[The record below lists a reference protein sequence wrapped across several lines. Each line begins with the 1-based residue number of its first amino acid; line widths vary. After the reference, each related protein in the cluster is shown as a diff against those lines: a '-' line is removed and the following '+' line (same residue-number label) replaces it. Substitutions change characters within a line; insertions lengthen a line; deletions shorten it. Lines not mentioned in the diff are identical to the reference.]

1 MAAQGVKLS
10 LIERPQMGRLEELF
24 ARAPSFMALLEG
36 PEHRFVLAN
45 PAYEALIGRKPQV
58 GRVLREVLPELAQQ
72 GFLELL
78 DHVWRTGEAFVG
90 RDIAV
95 ELQRRPG
102 EPPEE
107 RFLDFVFQPIRDEDG
122 GKVVAIFVEGADITG
137 RRRAEQQAHEVDIG
151 RQIAMQAADLGRWD
165 HRPMENKRFFD
176 ARARE
181 ILGFGLADPIDLIAS
196 LDVVHPDDRDRMA
209 RAASDAMDPER
220 AGPYVEEF
228 RLARPDP
235 GGDRWVSVNGRSYFE
250 NGQCVRFA
258 GVMADITERK
268 RGEAQ
273 LKATERLLRDLNAS
287 LAERVAERTRQRDRI
302 WALSQD
308 LLAEMGVDGSLHAV
322 NPAWTQLLGHSE
334 ATLIT
339 RQLADLLHAEDHGR
353 FTDML
358 ERLKTGSPTERF
370 EVRLR
375 NLEGG
380 YRWIAWTATA
390 EGDVFYAVGR
400 DITAEREAADALR
413 QTEEA
418 LRQSQKMEAVGQL
431 TGGIAH
437 DFNNL
442 LTGIMGSLDLMKRRI
457 ESGRVRELDRLMDA
471 ALASAQRAAA
481 LTHRLLAFARRQSL
495 DAAPVDPNGLIGSME
510 ELLHRTLGEQV
521 QLQIELAPDA
531 WQVLADANQLESAVL
546 NLSINARDAM
556 PDGGRL
562 TIATANAHF
571 DAVASRDQ
579 QGLKSGDYVQIRVSD
594 TGEGMSP
601 DVAAKAF
608 DPFFTTKPIGQGT
621 GLGLSMVYGFA
632 RQSGGHVSLESREG
646 EGATITLY
654 LPRAE
659 TAEAPAEPEPLLR
672 PARGEGETVLVVE
685 DDPAVRLLVLEVL
698 SELGYVGLEASDSQG
713 ALQILGGRERI
724 DLLISDVGLP
734 GGLNGR
740 QLAEIAREQRPELP
754 VLFVTGYA
762 ERAAE
767 RRGFLAPGMQMITKP
782 FDMEALAAKV
792 KEIIAG
798 VPA

>member
-1 MAAQGVKLS
+1 MAAQGVS
-10 LIERPQMGRLEELF
+10 STTAIDRSEIERLEQLF
-24 ARAPSFMALLEG
+24 AHAPSFVAVLEG
-36 PEHRFVLAN
+36 PEHRFALAN
-45 PAYEALIGRKPQV
+45 AAYERLVGRTGLIGKSV
-58 GRVLREVLPELAQQ
+58 AEALPEVFSQ
-72 GFLELL
+72 GFVQLL
-78 DHVWRTGEAFVG
+78 DRVYRSGEAFVG
-90 RDIAV
+90 EEIAI

-107 RFLDFVFQPIRDEDG
+107 RFVDFVYQPLRDEAG
-122 GKVVAIFVEGADITG
+122 QVVGMFVNGADITA
-137 RRRAEQQAHEVDIG
+137 RLRAEQQAHDIDVG
-151 RQIAMQAADLGRWD
+151 RQIAMQAAHLGRWD
-165 HRPMENKRFFD
+165 HRPQEHKRYFD

-181 ILGFGLADPIDLIAS
+181 ILGFGPADAIDLIAS
-196 LDVVHPDDRDRMA
+196 LEVIHPDDRQRMEHAA
-209 RAASDAMDPER
+209 RDALDPDR

-228 RLARPDP
+228 RLAKPDP
-235 GGDRWVSVNGRSYFE
+235 AGERWVSVNGRSYFV
-250 NGQCVRFA
+250 NGKCVRFS
-258 GVMADITERK
+258 GVMADISERK
-268 RGEAQ
+268 RAEAQ

-302 WALSQD
+302 WTLSQE

-322 NPAWTQLLGHSE
+322 NPAWTEVLGHAE
-334 ATLIT
+334 AGLLT
-339 RQLADLLHAEDHGR
+339 RPLSDLLHAEDHVA
-353 FTDML
+353 FAEIL
-358 ERLKTGSPTERF
+358 QRLKSGSPSERF
-370 EVRLR
+370 ELRLR
-375 NLEGG
+375 TIDGA
-380 YRWIAWTATA
+380 YRWVDWTANA
-390 EGDVFYAVGR
+390 EGEVFYAVGR
-400 DITAEREAADALR
+400 DVTAEREAADALR

-457 ESGRVRELDRLMDA
+457 EAGRVGDMDRLMDA
-471 ALASAQRAAA
+471 ALGSAQRAAA

-495 DAAPVDPNGLIGSME
+495 DAMPIDANSLIGSME

-521 QLQIELAPDA
+521 QLHIELDPRA

-556 PDGGRL
+556 PEGGRL
-562 TIATANAHF
+562 TISTANA
-571 DAVASRDQ
+571 VIEASSPEASA
-579 QGLKSGDYVQIRVSD
+579 LKPGDYVRITVSD

-632 RQSGGHVSLESREG
+632 RQSGGHVTLDSRPG
-646 EGATITLY
+646 DGSAIHLF

-659 TAEAPAEPEPLLR
+659 TAEAPAEPEPLLS

-698 SELGYVGLEASDSQG
+698 SELGYAGLEAVDSES
-713 ALQILGGRERI
+713 ALQILASRDRI

-734 GGLNGR
+734 NGLNGR
-740 QLAEIAREQRPELP
+740 QLAEVAREQRPNLP

-762 ERAAE
+762 ERATE
-767 RRGFLAPGMQMITKP
+767 RREFLGPGMQMITKP
-782 FDMEALAAKV
+782 FAMEALAAKV

>member
-1 MAAQGVKLS
+1 M
-10 LIERPQMGRLEELF
+10 IERPEIGRLESWF
-24 ARAPSFMALLEG
+24 ARSPGFMSVMEG
-36 PEHRFVLAN
+36 PDHRYVLAN
-45 PAYEALIGRKPQV
+45 PAYEELVGRKPQI
-58 GRVLREVLPELAQQ
+58 GAPLRDVLPELVQQ
-72 GFLELL
+72 GFMQLL
-78 DHVWRTGEAFVG
+78 DRVYQTGEPFVG
-90 RDIAV
+90 RDIAI
-95 ELQRRPG
+95 ELQRRAG
-102 EPPEE
+102 EPAEE
-107 RFLDFVFQPIRDEDG
+107 RFVDFVFQPIRDEDDRT
-122 GKVVAIFVEGADITG
+122 VVGIFIEGADITA

-165 HRPMENKRFFD
+165 HRAAEGKRYFD

-181 ILGFGLADPIDLIAS
+181 ILGLSVTDPIDQSAS
-196 LDVVHPDDRDRMA
+196 LEIVHPDDRDRMR
-209 RAASDAMDPER
+209 RAALDAMDPER

-228 RLARPDP
+228 RLAAADP
-235 GGDRWVSVNGRSYFE
+235 AGERWVSVNGRSYFE

-268 RGEAQ
+268 RAEAQ

-302 WALSQD
+302 WTLSQD

-322 NPAWTQLLGHSE
+322 NPAWIQLLGHSE
-334 ATLIT
+334 ESLLT
-339 RQLADLLHAEDHGR
+339 RQLADLLHAEDHIE
-353 FTDML
+353 FTEVL
-358 ERLKTGSPTERF
+358 QRLKAGSPSERF
-370 EVRLR
+370 ELRLR
-375 NLEGG
+375 TIDGG
-380 YRWIAWTATA
+380 HRWVSWTATA

-400 DITAEREAADALR
+400 DITAEKEAAEALR

-471 ALASAQRAAA
+471 ALASAQKAAA

-495 DAAPVDPNGLIGSME
+495 DAAPVDANSLIASME

-521 QLQIELAPDA
+521 ELQIQLSPDA
-531 WQVLADANQLESAVL
+531 WPVLADANQLESAVL

-556 PDGGRL
+556 PQAGML
-562 TIATANAHF
+562 TIATANVHV
-571 DAVASRDQ
+571 DPASVREQ
-579 QGLKSGDYVQIRVSD
+579 PGLKAGDYVQIRVSD

-632 RQSGGHVSLESREG
+632 RQSGGHVTLDSREG
-646 EGATITLY
+646 QGTSITLY

-659 TAEAPAEPEPLLR
+659 TAEAPSEPEPLLR

-685 DDPAVRLLVLEVL
+685 D
-698 SELGYVGLEASDSQG
+698 
-713 ALQILGGRERI
+713 
-724 DLLISDVGLP
+724 
-734 GGLNGR
+734 
-740 QLAEIAREQRPELP
+740 
-754 VLFVTGYA
+754 
-762 ERAAE
+762 
-767 RRGFLAPGMQMITKP
+767 
-782 FDMEALAAKV
+782 
-792 KEIIAG
+792 
-798 VPA
+798 